1 MSECAQPPFSFPDM
15 EELARESIS
24 LLAKPSLESDRP
36 SLSSSGA
43 VFILLK
49 SALGAGLLN
58 FPWAFNR
65 AGGIGPAV
73 LVELGSLI
81 FLISGLVILG
91 YSTSISTQTTY
102 QGVVREICGAA
113 VGKLCEACFILNLFM
128 ISVAFLRVMGD
139 QLEKLCDSFRPN
151 DTASGGAARHD
162 WFADHRFALSALSI
176 LVILPLSIPREIGFQ
191 KHTSILGTLAAC
203 YLMLVIVVKYYLDT
217 DRIVMYERRRTSG
230 ASSWAS
236 MFSVIPTICFGFQ
249 CHEACVAIYS
259 SMGNKKLSHWVV
271 VSVTSMLFCLLIYSL
286 TGLYGYLTFGADV
299 AADILMSYPGNDVVV
314 VIARLLF
321 GVSILTIY
329 PIALLLG
336 RSVLQDVCLSAKCGL
351 ALTREPHEKGLRVV
365 LTTGWVVVTLAIALC
380 VPDISKVISGIGGIS
395 AFFIFIFPGLCLVCA
410 MQTEPIKARTKSEMI
425 SQVHLVPS
433 FVLLPPHP
441 CRFCLITWGVLTV
454 LCGAFIFGQSTTIAV
469 MELLYK
475 L

>member
-1 MSECAQPPFSFPDM
+1 Q
-15 EELARESIS
+15 
-24 LLAKPSLESDRP
+24 
-36 SLSSSGA
+36 
-43 VFILLK
+43 
-49 SALGAGLLN
+49 
-58 FPWAFNR
+58 
-65 AGGIGPAV
+65 
-73 LVELGSLI
+73 GSLI

-139 QLEKLCDSFRPN
+139 QLEKW
-151 DTASGGAARHD
+151 AARHD

-191 KHTSILGTLAAC
+191 NWHSFLPSWRLTRRLAFNRFPLNSC
-203 YLMLVIVVKYYLDT
+203 
-217 DRIVMYERRRTSG
+217 R

-249 CHEACVAIYS
+249 VRH
-259 SMGNKKLSHWVV
+259 L
-271 VSVTSMLFCLLIYSL
+271 TSFLLLWEGGGWPAWSARPL
-286 TGLYGYLTFGADV
+286 WPVPSAGLYGYLTFGADV

-336 RSVLQDVCLSAKCGL
+336 RAKCGL

-395 AFFIFIFPGLCLVCA
+395 AFFIFIFPGTPRLVRA
-410 MQTEPIKARTKSEMI
+410 GPFSQAQVGPFIVQEMTQNHRI
-425 SQVHLVPS
+425 VELDNWCRAPS
-433 FVLLPPHP
+433 HTLP
-441 CRFCLITWGVLTV
+441 LTGCPV
-454 LCGAFIFGQSTTIAV
+454 SS
-469 MELLYK
+469 
-475 L
+475 

>member
-1 MSECAQPPFSFPDM
+1 MSECAQVRIPLPPFSFPDM

-73 LVELGSLI
+73 LGSLI

-139 QLEKLCDSFRPN
+139 QLEKW
-151 DTASGGAARHD
+151 AARHD

-191 KHTSILGTLAAC
+191 NTLNAFMATAPACFQSSPHT
-203 YLMLVIVVKYYLDT
+203 
-217 DRIVMYERRRTSG
+217 RTR
-230 ASSWAS
+230 
-236 MFSVIPTICFGFQ
+236 V
-249 CHEACVAIYS
+249 CVCV
-259 SMGNKKLSHWVV
+259 W
-271 VSVTSMLFCLLIYSL
+271 
-286 TGLYGYLTFGADV
+286 
-299 AADILMSYPGNDVVV
+299 
-314 VIARLLF
+314 
-321 GVSILTIY
+321 
-329 PIALLLG
+329 LLLWNQPI
-336 RSVLQDVCLSAKCGL
+336 SCLGF
-351 ALTREPHEKGLRVV
+351 PF
-365 LTTGWVVVTLAIALC
+365 
-380 VPDISKVISGIGGIS
+380 PS
-395 AFFIFIFPGLCLVCA
+395 AFSFP
-410 MQTEPIKARTKSEMI
+410 
-425 SQVHLVPS
+425 
-433 FVLLPPHP
+433 
-441 CRFCLITWGVLTV
+441 
-454 LCGAFIFGQSTTIAV
+454 
-469 MELLYK
+469 
-475 L
+475 